1 MHDINP
7 TSIWQFLCS
16 GQYLQIQVIPVVC
29 FTLQLA
35 NKRATIGKPGED
47 QTHQGT
53 GLTTYKIALKYYFV
67 LMNL

>member
-35 NKRATIGKPGED
+35 NKDAAIGGPEED
-47 QTHQGT
+47 QTHKGT
-53 GLTTYKIALKYYFV
+53 RLITYRIGLKYFT
-67 LMNL
+67 L